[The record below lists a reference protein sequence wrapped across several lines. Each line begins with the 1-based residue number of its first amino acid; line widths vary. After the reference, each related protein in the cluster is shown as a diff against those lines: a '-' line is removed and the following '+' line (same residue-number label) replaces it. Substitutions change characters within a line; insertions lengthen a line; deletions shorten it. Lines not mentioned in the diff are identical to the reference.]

1 MHVTVQQVRRSFSNI
16 WVFKGEGKGI
26 KRRQSP
32 SAAEKSDRKPK
43 SIGKRG
49 GAEKREQA
57 DEGSVEMVK
66 DQKLYRFLEIAP
78 DADENAI
85 RKAYRKLALKY
96 HPDKNPAGAERFKE
110 ISLAYEVL
118 SDPKRRQLYDQ
129 YGLTEGQPQP
139 DMGFSGGP
147 GGFHGFSTRMG
158 NGQSFFFSTG
168 GPDGGSRFNPSSAHD
183 VFASFMK
190 NFGGSFGASD
200 ADDFSMGD
208 MSGGFGR
215 FFNMGGSTGMH
226 GAHGARMGESS
237 MKRDNAE
244 REIVTK
250 PLQLTLE
257 ELFKGTTKRMKIKRK
272 VYTSGTMRQEE
283 RILEVQVKPGW
294 KPGTKIKFAR
304 EGDEKP
310 NGTVQ
315 DVHFIVEE
323 KPHPLFKRTGD
334 NLTTELELT
343 LLEALTGFSKTIAT
357 IDGKH
362 LKITS
367 INPVQ
372 PGHEISYPGHGM
384 PYSKDPSVRGDLIV
398 ICKVIFPSTISPEK
412 KTALKQIFT

>member
-1 MHVTVQQVRRSFSNI
+1 
-16 WVFKGEGKGI
+16 
-26 KRRQSP
+26 
-32 SAAEKSDRKPK
+32 
-43 SIGKRG
+43 
-49 GAEKREQA
+49 
-57 DEGSVEMVK
+57 MVK
-66 DQKLYRFLEIAP
+66 DLKLYRFLEIGP

-139 DMGFSGGP
+139 DAGFSSGP
-147 GGFHGFSTRMG
+147 GGFHGFSGRMG

-168 GPDGGSRFNPSSAHD
+168 GPEGGARFNPSSAHD

-190 NFGGSFGASD
+190 NFGGTFGASD
-200 ADDFSMGD
+200 ADDFGIGD

-215 FFNMGGSTGMH
+215 FFNMGNSNMH
-226 GAHGARMGESS
+226 GARAGESGT
-237 MKRDNAE
+237 KRESPE

-250 PLQLTLE
+250 PLLLTLE

-272 VYTSGTMRQEE
+272 VYGHNGIMQHEE
-283 RILEVQVKPGW
+283 RILEVHVKPGW
-294 KPGTKIKFAR
+294 KPGTKIKFAK
-304 EGDEKP
+304 EGDQRP

-323 KPHPLFKRTGD
+323 KPHPVFKRSGD
-334 NLTTELELT
+334 NLIIELELT
-343 LLEALTGFSKTIAT
+343 LVEALTGFLKTITT

-367 INPVQ
+367 VNPTQ
-372 PGHEISYPGHGM
+372 PNYEISYPGHGM
-384 PYSKDPSVRGDLIV
+384 PNSKDPSIRGNLIV
-398 ICKVIFPSTISPEK
+398 VCKVIFPSTLSPEK
-412 KTALKQIFT
+412 KAALKQIFT